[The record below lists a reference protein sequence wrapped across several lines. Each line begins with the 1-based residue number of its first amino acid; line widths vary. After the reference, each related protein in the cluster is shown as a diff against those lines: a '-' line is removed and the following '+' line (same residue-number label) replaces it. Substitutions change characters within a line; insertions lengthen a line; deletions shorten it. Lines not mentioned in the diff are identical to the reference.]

1 MLQQVARLFGMSARK
16 NRTSRLTAAARRQ
29 RFFAESHRN
38 ARIEQLESRQVMDA
52 TLHNIIAA
60 NVNIVQNNTGNTE
73 ASITMSTP
81 YSFNGFGFR
90 PTYSRG
96 DYTVQMG
103 SSALDD
109 IAGGIL
115 LASINNNGRDNGETN
130 SGSTA
135 AGMNY
140 GIPSVHDDAN
150 GYWIAVHNV
159 TAPGVPTTPTSSAGI
174 EYNFNVSAAYFPY
187 ADGWIGGLA
196 RNAARTN
203 GSATALNDFL
213 TGSPGLTLGTHY
225 INTVAG
231 QSTIDL
237 RTMGINS
244 QTDGVLIV
252 NHGKNENNHA
262 LSQANADG
270 TWTVF
275 TKGHNADGTG
285 VEQDPVAF
293 VYIPKSDTRVISGK
307 FRGGDNN
314 IAIQSTPFTVTNP
327 STGTYHLE
335 IPGQSPSTGVLIISA
350 EGGGATNN
358 DNPVSFVANGTGWDI
373 QTRDLTS
380 TTSTLENIPITE
392 AVVSFVFVPGPTP
405 AINIT
410 PTTGLLTSEAGT
422 TATFEVKLDTMPTA
436 DVTIPLS
443 SSNPAEGTIS
453 TSSLTFTSAN
463 WNVPQIVTITGQ
475 DDVASDGAIA
485 FSIVTAPAVSADAN
499 YSGRDAVNVAVTNAD
514 NEAGITVNPI
524 SGLTTTE
531 GGGTATFTVQLNTA
545 PTADVVIPISSS
557 NPAEGTASVVSL
569 TFTSADWNVPQT
581 VTITGSDDPLD
592 DGDVAYSIVTGATT
606 STDSLYNGL
615 NAADVSITNTDNDTA
630 EVIVNVGSPIG
641 LTVNE
646 NGASQTFTIVLGS
659 RPAANVTVG
668 LTSNNLT
675 EGTVSPGSV
684 TFAPADWN
692 VPQTVTVTGVNDALR
707 DGDIAFS
714 IVTTATTSSDP
725 AYQGLS
731 VDDVAVTNRNNDPTL
746 TASSGVSVYGIGGV
760 AVGVD
765 PLATIADP
773 VSTNYNNYQLIATLT
788 AGANVDD
795 RLEIRNTGT
804 AAGQIGVAGTDI
816 TFGGTL
822 IGTFAGGMG
831 STPLTITFNSNA
843 SPSSAQA
850 VLRAITFRSVSAN
863 PPQTARSVSLVLN
876 GFAGDPSNTISRG
889 ITVGL
894 VRVTELQQGIDRG
907 TGFYSGQVDIQLTEN
922 QPNASHPIGSTAGEL
937 LVDFPNA
944 ANAAQ
949 ILLKY
954 NNLFGSGPGQIPLG
968 ATIVSAELLV
978 NVKNAGEAGT
988 LHRLLTPWNENT
1000 ETWNTFGNGALPRNG
1015 AGGVQTDDAEA
1026 RAVSDSPWGLIGS
1039 GDTGTGVVSIGV
1051 TNDLIAWGNG
1061 EVNEGWVITGWNAQT
1076 DGTSISPS
1084 EDANPLLR
1092 PRLKVKWLPAGVNAT
1107 TFREGLD
1114 GYTGAVDTNLQSDM
1128 ADVPMGTNL
1137 TLGVDGASPVDLL
1150 QALLKFDNII
1160 GTGVGQIPPGS
1171 TIHSAALI
1179 LSSTTSNGM
1188 GDGGRFF
1195 PMLQSWDMSATWDSL
1210 VGGIQADGTE
1220 AATTLTT
1227 QAGVATL
1234 APDVQGGYNPF
1245 DVTADVQSWVNG
1257 SLANNGWAILPWA
1270 NGTNGWFFGSSDIL
1284 VETSRPTLKVFFTAP
1299 VIVTAPPVNSTPVGP
1314 ISGSEDTNLPLNG
1327 ANAITVSD
1335 ADAGTNNL
1343 TTTISV
1349 PDTTVGT
1356 FTATNGGGTAN
1367 VTSTNGGAT
1376 ITIVGP
1382 QAEINTAL
1390 TTLIFVPALNRNTT
1404 SGTTTITVATF
1415 DGVATDTDTFDVTL
1429 TPINDAPTFTAAN
1442 PPAVSEDATA
1452 VSLPGFITAFN
1463 PGPNESSQTVVS
1475 YNVSN
1480 VSNSALFSAAPA
1492 IATNG
1497 TLSYTLAANAFG
1509 SSTFDVTVTDN
1520 GGTANG
1526 GVATSSVQTFTITAN
1541 PVNDAPSFVKGADLN
1556 IGFNVGAQTVA
1567 GWATVISAGPTNEN
1581 TQTVSFNVSNN
1592 NATLFAVAP
1601 TIASNGTLQFT
1612 PATGASGTA
1621 TITVFAQDSGGT
1633 TNGGVN
1639 QSPSQ
1644 TFVINV
1650 AAAVVNAMPTINAI
1664 SNVTINEDAL
1674 LQTVN
1679 FSGVSA
1685 GGDTPAQAVAITV
1698 SSSNPTLIPT
1708 PTVSYTS
1715 PAATGSLSF
1724 TPAATLSGTS
1734 TITVTVRDSGLD
1746 LIPGNTDD
1754 GITPITF
1761 TVTVNSVNDVPSF
1774 TIGANQTVNEDAAAQ
1789 TVNGFISV
1797 SSPGPSNEVGQTLTY
1812 NITANSNPGLFAV
1825 APSISS
1831 TGVLTY
1837 TPTANAFG
1845 VATITV
1851 TVSDNGGTANGG
1863 VDTSGT
1869 QTFTITLNPVNDVPS
1884 FVKGSDLL
1892 IPFNSLA
1899 QTIPGWA
1906 TAISAGPANESTQ
1919 ALTFVVTNNSNPSL
1933 FAVAP
1938 AVASDGTLTFTH
1950 TPGQQGSATITLR
1963 VTDNGGTTNGGVDQS
1978 STQTF
1983 VITVDAPVNGLP
1995 TINAIPT
2002 LPLLEDAGLQTV
2014 NLSGITAGGEV
2025 QNLQVTVSSSNTGL
2039 IATPTVTYTSPNTTG
2054 SLTFTPTAN
2063 ASGSSTIT
2071 VTVRDAGFNLTLGD
2085 SDDGITVRT
2094 FVVNVTPV
2102 NDPVDAVDGGF
2113 NTLIDTPVSGT
2124 LTATDIDGPALTYS
2138 ILMPPALGTLTA
2150 FNAATGAFTYTP
2162 LPGAV
2167 GLELFSFSVTDGTS
2181 SDTAQVRISIQPLV
2195 PTVVPVGGDLNILG
2209 TAAPDTIIVSAATS
2223 GNALVRLQSGSFNST
2238 GIYPLTGLIRV
2249 ESGAGRDYIVVS
2261 GLTGPTHLDA
2271 GADDDYVSGALGDD
2285 TIIGGSGHDQINAS
2299 GGNNIVWGDIPGE
2312 QDLATGGNDVLSSLT
2327 GNDVLYGGGGDD
2339 QLFSGAGNDYL
2350 HAGQGNDLSSA
2361 GLGDDRLFGG
2371 SGNDVLA
2378 GDAGNDI
2385 ISGNSGNDQL
2395 LGSEGNDLLIGGSGG
2410 LADDINGGG
2419 GDDLL
2424 VGSGTTND
2432 SSFVAGDA
2440 NDTALLA
2447 LLANWNST
2455 HAAGLLAGTIAA
2467 DDGVRDI
2474 ISGSTGDD
2482 DFYASLTDLCSDMN
2496 ATAMGTDRQFP

>member
-1 MLQQVARLFGMSARK
+1 
-16 NRTSRLTAAARRQ
+16 
-29 RFFAESHRN
+29 
-38 ARIEQLESRQVMDA
+38 MDA

-60 NVNIVQNNTGNTE
+60 NVNVVQNDTGNVE

-187 ADGWIGGLA
+187 SDGWIGGLA

-244 QTDGVLIV
+244 QTDGVLLV
-252 NHGKNENNHA
+252 NHGKNENNFA
-262 LSQANADG
+262 LSQANANG

-275 TKGHNADGTG
+275 TKGHNQDGTAT
-285 VEQDPVAF
+285 EQDPVAF
-293 VYIPKSDTRVISGK
+293 VYIPKTDTRVISGK
-307 FRGGDNN
+307 FRGGENN
-314 IAIQSTPFTVTNP
+314 IAIQSAPFTVTNP

-335 IPGQSPSTGVLIISA
+335 IPGQSPTTGVLIISA

-380 TTSTLENIPITE
+380 TTSTLENIPTTE

-405 AINIT
+405 AINVT

-443 SSNPAEGTIS
+443 SSNTAEGTIS
-453 TSSLTFTSAN
+453 TSSLIFTSAN
-463 WNVPQIVTITGQ
+463 WNIPQVVTITGQ
-475 DDVASDGAIA
+475 DDLASDGAIA

-499 YSGRDAVNVAVTNAD
+499 YSGRDAVNIAVTNAD

-557 NPAEGTASVVSL
+557 IPAEGTASVTSL
-569 TFTSADWNVPQT
+569 TFTSANWNVPQT

-606 STDSLYNGL
+606 STDLLYNGL
-615 NAADVSITNTDNDTA
+615 NAADVSVTNTDNDTA
-630 EVIVNVGSPIG
+630 EVVVTVGSPIG

-646 NGASQTFTIVLGS
+646 NGTSQTFTIVLGS

-668 LTSNNLT
+668 LTSTNLA

-760 AVGVD
+760 TVGVD

-773 VSTNYNNYQLIATLT
+773 VSTSYNNYQLIATLT

-795 RLEIRNTGT
+795 RLEIRDTGT
-804 AAGQIGVAGTDI
+804 AAGQIGVAGADI

-822 IGTFAGGMG
+822 IGTFAGGTG
-831 STPLTITFNSNA
+831 NTSLTITFNSNA

-922 QPNASHPIGSTAGEL
+922 QPNAAHPIGSTAGEL

-944 ANAAQ
+944 SNAAQ

-1026 RAVSDSPWGLIGS
+1026 RSVSDSPWGLIGA

-1210 VGGIQADGTE
+1210 VGGIQADGIE
-1220 AATTLTT
+1220 AATTFTT

-1284 VETSRPTLKVFFTAP
+1284 VERSRPTLKVFFSAP
-1299 VIVTAPPVNSTPVGP
+1299 DLTNATPVNTMPAASLN
-1314 ISGSEDTNLPLNG
+1314 GSEDASLPLNG
-1327 ANAITVSD
+1327 ANAISVSD

-1349 PDTTVGT
+1349 AGTTMGS
-1356 FTATNGGGTAN
+1356 FTANNGGGAAT
-1367 VTSTNGGAT
+1367 VTTSDGGAT

-1382 QAEINTAL
+1382 QDAINTAL
-1390 TTLIFVPALNRNTT
+1390 TTLIFVPAADRD
-1404 SGTTTITVATF
+1404 GTVTIAVATT
-1415 DGVATDTDTFDVTL
+1415 DGVSTDTDTFNVVL
-1429 TPINDAPTFTAAN
+1429 ASINDAPTFTAAN
-1442 PPAVSEDATA
+1442 PPAVNEDAPA
-1452 VSLPGFITAFN
+1452 VSVPGFISAFN
-1463 PGPNESSQTVVS
+1463 PGPNEASQTVAS

-1480 VSNSALFSAAPA
+1480 VSNGTLFSVAPTIAA
-1492 IATNG
+1492 NG

-1509 SSTFDVTVTDN
+1509 TSTFDVTVTDN

-1526 GVATSSVQTFTITAN
+1526 GVATSSVQTFTITASAI
-1541 PVNDAPSFVKGADLN
+1541 NDAPSFVKGADLN
-1556 IGFNVGAQTVA
+1556 IAFNAGAQTLA
-1567 GWATVISAGPTNEN
+1567 NWATVISAGPTNES
-1581 TQTVSFNVSNN
+1581 TQTVSFNVSSN
-1592 NATLFAVAP
+1592 NAALFSVPP
-1601 TIASNGTLQFT
+1601 TIDSNGTLQFT
-1612 PATGASGTA
+1612 SATGASGSA
-1621 TITVFAQDSGGT
+1621 TVTVVAQDNGGT

-1639 QSPSQ
+1639 QSASQ

-1650 AAAVVNAMPTINAI
+1650 AAAPVNALPAINAI
-1664 SNVTINEDAL
+1664 GNVTINEDAG

-1685 GGDTPAQAVAITV
+1685 GGDTPAQAVTISV

-1708 PTVSYTS
+1708 PIVSYTS
-1715 PAATGSLSF
+1715 PAATGSMSF
-1724 TPAATLSGTS
+1724 TPVANQSGSS
-1734 TITVTVRDSGLD
+1734 TITVTVRDNGLD
-1746 LIPGNTDD
+1746 LIPGNVDD
-1754 GITPITF
+1754 GSITTTF

-1774 TIGANQTVNEDAAAQ
+1774 TVGGNQTVNEDAAAQ
-1789 TVNGFISV
+1789 TVNGFITV
-1797 SSPGPSNEVGQTLTY
+1797 SSPGPNEAGQTLTY
-1812 NITANSNPGLFAV
+1812 NITNNSNAGLFAV
-1825 APSISS
+1825 APSISPG
-1831 TGVLTY
+1831 GVLTY
-1837 TPTANAFG
+1837 TPAANAFG
-1845 VATITV
+1845 MATITV
-1851 TVSDNGGTANGG
+1851 AVTDNGGTANGG
-1863 VDTSGT
+1863 VDTSVS
-1869 QTFTITLNPVNDVPS
+1869 QTFTITMDPVNDAPS

-1906 TAISAGPANESTQ
+1906 TAISAGPANESQT
-1919 ALTFVVTNNSNPSL
+1919 LTFVVTNNSNPSL
-1933 FAVAP
+1933 FSVAP

-1950 TPGQQGSATITLR
+1950 LPGQQGSATVTLR
-1963 VTDNGGTTNGGVDQS
+1963 ITDNGGTSNGGLDQS
-1978 STQTF
+1978 ATQTF

-2002 LPLLEDAGLQTV
+2002 LPLLEDAGLQTI

-2025 QNLQVTVSSSNTGL
+2025 QDLQVTVSSSNPTL
-2039 IATPTVTYTSPNTTG
+2039 IPTPTLSYTSPNATG
-2054 SLTFTPTAN
+2054 SLTFTPAAN

-2094 FVVNVTPV
+2094 FDVNVTSV
-2102 NDPVDAVDGGF
+2102 NDPVNAIDATY
-2113 NTLIDTPVSGT
+2113 NTIVNTPVSST
-2124 LTATDIDGPALTYS
+2124 LQATDIDSPALTFS
-2138 ILMPPALGTLTA
+2138 IVMPPALGTLTS
-2150 FNAATGAFTYTP
+2150 FDAATGAFTYTP
-2162 LPGAV
+2162 TPGAI
-2167 GLELFSFSVTDGTS
+2167 GLELFSYSVTDGTNT
-2181 SDTAQVRISIQPLV
+2181 DAAQVRISITPLV
-2195 PTVVPVGGDLNILG
+2195 PTVVTSGGDLNIIG
-2209 TAAPDTIIVSAATS
+2209 TAAPDTIIVSTASA
-2223 GNALVRLQSGSFNST
+2223 GNALVRLQSGSFSAT
-2238 GIYPLTGLIRV
+2238 AVYPLTGMIRV
-2249 ESGAGRDYIVVS
+2249 ESGAGQDYIVVN
-2261 GLTGPTHLDA
+2261 GLTGATHLDA
-2271 GADDDYVSGALGDD
+2271 GPDNDYVSGALGDD

-2299 GGNNIVWGDIPGE
+2299 GGNNTVWGDILGE
-2312 QDLATGGNDVLSSLT
+2312 QDLASGGDDVLSSLT

-2339 QLFSGAGNDYL
+2339 QIFSGEGNDYL
-2350 HAGQGNDLSSA
+2350 HGGQGNDLASG
-2361 GLGDDRLFGG
+2361 GLGDDRLYGG
-2371 SGNDVLA
+2371 VGNDVLN
-2378 GDAGNDI
+2378 GDAGDDVV
-2385 ISGNSGNDQL
+2385 SGNSGNDKL
-2395 LGSEGNDLLIGGSGG
+2395 MGSSGNDLLIGGNGG
-2410 LADDINGGG
+2410 LADDINGDG

-2424 VGSGTTND
+2424 VGSNTTND
-2432 SSFVAGDA
+2432 SSSTAGDA
-2440 NDTALLA
+2440 NDSALLA

-2455 HAAGLLAGTIAA
+2455 HAPGLLAGLITV
-2467 DDGVRDI
+2467 DDGVNDVL
-2474 ISGSTGDD
+2474 SGSTGDD
-2482 DFYASLTDLCSDMN
+2482 DFYASLTDLCPDRNGSG
-2496 ATAMGTDRQFP
+2496 MGTDRQF